1 MERVASVSR
10 PLKIYFLPFFSPGHL
25 IPLVQ
30 LARLV
35 AARGQHVTIITTPA
49 NAQLFDQNIDK
60 DTASGHHIRVH
71 IIKFP
76 NAHVG
81 LPEGIEHLSAATNNE
96 TAYKIHM
103 AAHLI
108 MPQLESLVKHSPP
121 DVFIPDI
128 LFTWTKD
135 FSQKLSISRL
145 VFNPISIFDVCMI
158 HAIKTHPEA
167 FASDSGP
174 FLIPDLPHPLTLPVK
189 PSPGFAAL
197 TESLLDGEQDSHGVI
212 VNSFA
217 DLDAEYTQHYQK
229 LTGRKV
235 WHVGPS
241 SLMVQKTVKSST
253 VDESRHDCLT
263 WLDSKKESSVLY
275 ICFGSLSLISDEQLY
290 QIATG
295 LEGSGHCFIWVVHR
309 KNKDGEEG
317 DSSSSSGKW
326 LPEGFEEKIAKE
338 NRGMLI
344 KGWAPQPLIL
354 NHPAVGGFLTHC
366 GWNAVAEA
374 ISSGVPMVTMPGF
387 GDQYYNEK
395 LITEVHGFGV
405 EVGAAEWSISPYEG
419 KKKVVSGER
428 IESAVK
434 RLMDDGEKGKRMRSK
449 AKEMQEKAWK
459 AVQEGGSS
467 YDSLTALI
475 HHFKTLVPNHVNGN
489 GNIDH

>member
-1 MERVASVSR
+1 METR
-10 PLKIYFLPFFSPGHL
+10 PGALKIYFLPFFSPGHL

-35 AARGQHVTIITTPA
+35 AARGQHVTIVTTPS
-49 NAQLFDQNIDK
+49 NAQLFDKNIDE

-76 NAHVG
+76 NTQLG
-81 LPEGIEHLSAATNNE
+81 LPEGIEHLSAATNNA

-108 MPQLESLVKHSPP
+108 QPQVEALVKQSPP

-128 LFTWTKD
+128 LFTWSKD
-135 FSQKLSISRL
+135 FSSRLGIPRL

-158 HAIKTHPEA
+158 DAIKKHPEA
-167 FASDSGP
+167 FASESGP
-174 FLIPDLPHPLTLPVK
+174 YQIPDLPHPLTLPVK

-197 TESLLDGEQDSHGVI
+197 TESLLDGEEDSHGVI

-217 DLDAEYTQHYQK
+217 DLDADYTQHYEK

-241 SLMVQKTVKSST
+241 SLMVHKTVKT
-253 VDESRHDCLT
+253 VNENRHDCLT
-263 WLDSKKESSVLY
+263 WLDSKEEASVLY
-275 ICFGSLSLISDEQLY
+275 ICFGSLTLISDEQLY

-295 LEGSGHCFIWVVHR
+295 LEASGHCFLWVVHR
-309 KNKDGEEG
+309 KNKDDNEG
-317 DSSSSSGKW
+317 HSGKW
-326 LPEGFEEKIAKE
+326 LPEGFEEKITRE
-338 NRGMLI
+338 NRGMLM

-419 KKKVVSGER
+419 KKEVVSGER
-428 IESAVK
+428 IEKAVK
-434 RLMDDGEKGKRMRSK
+434 RLMDDGEEGKRIRSK

-467 YDSLTALI
+467 HNSLTALI
-475 HHFKTLVPNHVNGN
+475 DHLKSLVPNPDHKGNGIHVNGN
-489 GNIDH
+489 H

>member
-1 MERVASVSR
+1 MEFSWSFYVYKKQYLEEKKEIKKGIIRLERVRVREEMERVASVSR

-229 LTGRKV
+229 LTGYFFLIPNWKPFTAKRIN
-235 WHVGPS
+235 
-241 SLMVQKTVKSST
+241 LNNST
-253 VDESRHDCLT
+253 HL
-263 WLDSKKESSVLY
+263 
-275 ICFGSLSLISDEQLY
+275 
-290 QIATG
+290 
-295 LEGSGHCFIWVVHR
+295 
-309 KNKDGEEG
+309 
-317 DSSSSSGKW
+317 
-326 LPEGFEEKIAKE
+326 
-338 NRGMLI
+338 
-344 KGWAPQPLIL
+344 
-354 NHPAVGGFLTHC
+354 
-366 GWNAVAEA
+366 
-374 ISSGVPMVTMPGF
+374 
-387 GDQYYNEK
+387 
-395 LITEVHGFGV
+395 
-405 EVGAAEWSISPYEG
+405 
-419 KKKVVSGER
+419 
-428 IESAVK
+428 
-434 RLMDDGEKGKRMRSK
+434 
-449 AKEMQEKAWK
+449 
-459 AVQEGGSS
+459 
-467 YDSLTALI
+467 
-475 HHFKTLVPNHVNGN
+475 
-489 GNIDH
+489 